1 MGFRFKILLCLMAL
15 LSLSLG
21 ISGSWIISDS
31 FRDALE
37 QEQRSARSAFQMTVS
52 ALVLTGE
59 IDPESLG
66 QALGKIQK
74 LAGWDCAQLSRES
87 ETIYRLGSH
96 FDPAQIEQ
104 ATIPDECFA
113 GLFFPEDKV
122 CNQLTGVIS
131 LRGEAYTLTLVRDI
145 TAIYE
150 NRDSL
155 LKNYHTVFL
164 VTVLVVGAVG
174 WLLVSVLTGPLR
186 RVSIAARRMAKGD
199 LSVRLKTRS
208 KDEIGL
214 LSRNFN
220 HMASQLEENIHSLED
235 TMAAQERFMGSF
247 AHELKTPMTSIIGY
261 ADLLRTQVLSQEESR
276 EAANYIYAEG
286 RRLESLSIKLLE
298 LLVAK
303 NKHLELLEVSI
314 DQQIYALVKHLR
326 PIYAK
331 SNIQIKCRCKP
342 IKCAIDSAL
351 IQSVLINLLENSR
364 KAMES
369 GGHILILTDG
379 DSTHC
384 RIQICDNGR
393 GMPREA
399 LQHLTEAFYR
409 VDKSRSR
416 AQGNAGLGLT
426 LCDEIIRLHG
436 GILSFDSK
444 PGRGTCVT
452 ITLPQHP
459 EGGTR

>member
-1 MGFRFKILLCLMAL
+1 
-15 LSLSLG
+15 
-21 ISGSWIISDS
+21 
-31 FRDALE
+31 
-37 QEQRSARSAFQMTVS
+37 
-52 ALVLTGE
+52 
-59 IDPESLG
+59 
-66 QALGKIQK
+66 
-74 LAGWDCAQLSRES
+74 
-87 ETIYRLGSH
+87 
-96 FDPAQIEQ
+96 
-104 ATIPDECFA
+104 
-113 GLFFPEDKV
+113 
-122 CNQLTGVIS
+122 
-131 LRGEAYTLTLVRDI
+131 
-145 TAIYE
+145 
-150 NRDSL
+150 
-155 LKNYHTVFL
+155 
-164 VTVLVVGAVG
+164 
-174 WLLVSVLTGPLR
+174 
-186 RVSIAARRMAKGD
+186 
-199 LSVRLKTRS
+199 
-208 KDEIGL
+208 
-214 LSRNFN
+214 
-220 HMASQLEENIHSLED
+220 
-235 TMAAQERFMGSF
+235 MGSF
-247 AHELKTPMTSIIGY
+247 AHEMKPPMTSIIGY

-379 DSTHC
+379 NSTHC